1 MRLSSLLTVVSL
13 LSYDDFLGS
22 GSSDDSD
29 DEESDNNDSDWSV
42 DSEKIRKKRKI
53 FDREQRKRLKQF
65 NIGRR
70 DYPE

>member
-1 MRLSSLLTVVSL
+1 MRLSSLLTILSRL
-13 LSYDDFLGS
+13 LYDDFLGS

-29 DEESDNNDSDWSV
+29 DEESDKNDSDWSV